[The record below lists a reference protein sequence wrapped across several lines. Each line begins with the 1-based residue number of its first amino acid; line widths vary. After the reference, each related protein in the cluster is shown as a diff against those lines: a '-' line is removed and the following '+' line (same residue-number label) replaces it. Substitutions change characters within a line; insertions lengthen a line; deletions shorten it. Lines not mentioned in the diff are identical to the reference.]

1 MERIRKQRRGD
12 PTARCLGERRKSS
25 CRDCCTDY
33 SPAPS
38 RDTAGPGGRGLGEG
52 WDMTRLA
59 RGRHLAPGTDP
70 AQVHCVVH
78 SPRTCGGHGECGG
91 LW

>member
-1 MERIRKQRRGD
+1 MWRPHRPLSWGKKEKQLQRLLHGLLSG
-12 PTARCLGERRKSS
+12 ALE
-25 CRDCCTDY
+25 
-33 SPAPS
+33 
-38 RDTAGPGGRGLGEG
+38 DTAGPGGRGLGEG